1 MVKFSF
7 CSKYSPSLLSCDL
20 KIPTES
26 PRGNAL
32 KLRQNVGVCF
42 LTAMNFVI
50 PGSSS
55 PMTNHAQTYSKNEK
69 LSLKI
74 SCSLRLGKRTS
85 KTAVI
90 HIARESTITTPS
102 GIWRS
107 NESWAIGGRLFR
119 LAPRFHSNPSP
130 QTSENSGCFPLCQTD
145 RSEISGNT
153 RGKWNIFRLNRANQ

>member
-42 LTAMNFVI
+42 LAATNFVI

-74 SCSLRLGKRTS
+74 SCSLRLGKHTS
-85 KTAVI
+85 ETAVI

-102 GIWRS
+102 GIWRP
-107 NESWAIGGRLFR
+107 NASWAISGRLFR

-130 QTSENSGCFPLCQTD
+130 SNLRKFGVLSVMPNWPVRDQ
-145 RSEISGNT
+145 
-153 RGKWNIFRLNRANQ
+153 W